1 MVRIHNA
8 CAWCWLRSVLTLL
21 LCVFRGCKPLGTG
34 PGTALPQQDDGSSC
48 GVFICAYAEALT
60 RGVQP
65 DDLGQV
71 FSSPEVDSFRKQMA
85 CDMLR
90 GFTKD

>member
-1 MVRIHNA
+1 M
-8 CAWCWLRSVLTLL
+8 
-21 LCVFRGCKPLGTG
+21 
-34 PGTALPQQDDGSSC
+34 
-48 GVFICAYAEALT
+48 CAYAEALT

-65 DDLGQV
+65 DDLCQV
-71 FSSPEVDSFRKQMA
+71 FSSAEADSFRSQMA